1 MLTQYQNNRLENIQ
15 KTCLRSIYG
24 YNKPYEELL
33 QEADLDTLD
42 KRRENALRKF
52 AAKSLTNKQFEHW
65 FPLNQNRASQ
75 RQSKMYQ
82 EKFAKGDRLYNSPLF
97 EMRRILNESEKEA
110 RREATEAIDL
120 SDLFNQ
126 P

>member
-1 MLTQYQNNRLENIQ
+1 
-15 KTCLRSIYG
+15 
-24 YNKPYEELL
+24 
-33 QEADLDTLD
+33 
-42 KRRENALRKF
+42 
-52 AAKSLTNKQFEHW
+52 
-65 FPLNQNRASQ
+65 
-75 RQSKMYQ
+75 MYQ

-126 P
+126 PWPAIRLTNLTLTTRLNKKQPE